1 MWRGSERN
9 TQPLR
14 KLYLF
19 NYTFLDHFLEI
30 YENYADMT
38 ILFITSI
45 DALNGYEELETLFD
59 TIRLRTAETMML
71 KDVKI

>member
-9 TQPLR
+9 TQPIR

-19 NYTFLDHFLEI
+19 NYTFLDDFLEM
-30 YENYADMT
+30 YENYAHMT
-38 ILFITSI
+38 IIFITSI

-59 TIRLRTAETMML
+59 TIGLRT
-71 KDVKI
+71 V